1 MHDNY
6 DGNICKLSCDVLD
19 YCVIQ
24 TLLLYSNYCVGLSC
38 VGLDYL
44 MSFQNYL
51 LLY

>member
-24 TLLLYSNYCVGLSC
+24 TLLLYSNYCVE
-38 VGLDYL
+38 LDYL